1 MLIGFRCVFFM
12 QLPLVSAFVRRKIKQ
27 KGKGECDLNREQY
40 LRSRIAELA
49 HTLAFDQSLPTA
61 QRRNLERALLFYL
74 EDLRNR

>member
-1 MLIGFRCVFFM
+1 M
-12 QLPLVSAFVRRKIKQ
+12 
-27 KGKGECDLNREQY
+27 NREQY

-49 HTLAFDQSLPTA
+49 HTLAFDKNLPTA